1 METFHIS
8 FRAKSISISSSLY
21 FYTHIAHASY
31 SCMTWSIDYD
41 FGLYF
46 LYTFQT
52 SSFWID
58 AGSHKYFQKEVSVL
72 LFFNYDQAKCTV
84 MRSFAPFCSNEPK
97 LSEHKILEICHRCKV
112 FRGMYISPAS
122 ILFRVGLCMKRSLV

>member
-8 FRAKSISISSSLY
+8 FRAKFISTSSSLY
-21 FYTHIAHASY
+21 FYTHKAYAS
-31 SCMTWSIDYD
+31 CITWSIDYD

-46 LYTFQT
+46 LYTFQA

-58 AGSHKYFQKEVSVL
+58 AGRHKYFQKEVSVL
-72 LFFNYDQAKCTV
+72 LFFNDDQAKCTV

-112 FRGMYISPAS
+112 FCGMFNSPPS
-122 ILFRVGLCMKRSLV
+122 ILFRIGLCMKRSLV